1 MPTLRQL
8 EIFLAVIDHGSIRL
22 AADHLDISQP
32 SISKQIFALEKNVG
46 ALLLDR
52 HRGSKA
58 VPTKAGSDFVDL
70 ARQAIAVQ
78 KKMLLDQTSPNFPAK
93 VVVMMRQ
100 HLYTEITPWIE
111 EQKLPGR
118 ATELQFEIVNDDI
131 DPFTLPQQFPDRIV
145 LVRSPDL
152 QSRKDVCAKLLAREK
167 CSLYSSPTCADAHR
181 PEEGIN
187 IGGAPRTLPIL
198 IPSSGLLTQW
208 QIDHLRLAGFVDE
221 QMVRVPPFISVI
233 LKQTL
238 AGRGASVFMDNH
250 VSPYLQRG
258 ELMALQN
265 DIAALYLQFLCHP
278 SLDWVL
284 ANEICTTIATLW
296 SKTSRIDP

>member
-1 MPTLRQL
+1 MPTVRQL

-58 VPTKAGSDFVDL
+58 VPTKAGSDFVHL
-70 ARQAIAVQ
+70 ARQALAVQ
-78 KKMLLDQTSPNFPAK
+78 KKMLPDQTPAKFPEK

-100 HLYTEITPWIE
+100 HLYNEITPWIE

-118 ATELQFEIVNDDI
+118 TTELQFQIVNDDV
-131 DPFTLPQQFPDRIV
+131 DPFTLPHQFPDRIV

-152 QSRKDVCAKLLAREK
+152 QSRTDVCVKLLAREK
-167 CSLYSSPTCADAHR
+167 CSLYASPACADAHR
-181 PEEGIN
+181 AKDPGSVSHS
-187 IGGAPRTLPIL
+187 LPIL
-198 IPSSGLLTQW
+198 IPASGLLTQW

-233 LKQTL
+233 LRQTL
-238 AGRGASVFMDNH
+238 DGRGASVFMDNH
-250 VSPYLQRG
+250 VLSHVQHG
-258 ELMALQN
+258 ELIPLQN
-265 DIAALYLQFLCHP
+265 DIAALYLQFLWHR
-278 SLDWVL
+278 SLDAML
-284 ANEICTTIATLW
+284 ANEMCTMLAALW
-296 SKTSRIDP
+296 SKTSRVDP

>member
-1 MPTLRQL
+1 MPTARQL

-58 VPTKAGSDFVDL
+58 VPTKVGADFVHL
-70 ARQAIAVQ
+70 ARQALDVQ
-78 KKMLLDQTSPNFPAK
+78 KQMLPDQTLAKFPEK

-100 HLYTEITPWIE
+100 HLYTEIIPWIE

-118 ATELQFEIVNDDI
+118 TTELQFEIINDDV
-131 DPFTLPQQFPDRIV
+131 DPFTLPHQFPDRIV
-145 LVRSPDL
+145 LVRSPDI
-152 QSRKDVCAKLLAREK
+152 QSRPDVCVKLLAREK
-167 CSLYSSPTCADAHR
+167 CSLYASPACADAHQAED
-181 PEEGIN
+181 PGSV
-187 IGGAPRTLPIL
+187 PHTLPIL

-208 QIDHLRLAGFVDE
+208 QIDHLRLAGFGDE
-221 QMVRVPPFISVI
+221 QIVRVPPFISVI
-233 LKQTL
+233 LRQTL

-250 VSPYLQRG
+250 VSSHVQRG
-258 ELMALQN
+258 ELIPLQN
-265 DIAALYLQFLCHP
+265 DIASLYLQFLWHR
-278 SLDWVL
+278 SLDAVL
-284 ANEICTTIATLW
+284 ANEMCTTIATLW
-296 SKTSRIDP
+296 SKTSRVDP

>member
-1 MPTLRQL
+1 MPTARQL
-8 EIFLAVIDHGSIRL
+8 EIFLAVIDHGSIRS

-58 VPTKAGSDFVDL
+58 IPTKAGADFVNL

-78 KKMLLDQTSPNFPAK
+78 KKMLPDQTPTKFPGT

-118 ATELQFEIVNDDI
+118 ATELQFQIVNDDI
-131 DPFTLPQQFPDRIV
+131 DPFTLPHQFPDRIV
-145 LVRSPDL
+145 LVRSPDI
-152 QSRKDVCAKLLAREK
+152 QSRTDVCAKLLAREK
-167 CSLYSSPTCADAHR
+167 CSLYASPACADAHR
-181 PEEGIN
+181 AEDPGSVPN
-187 IGGAPRTLPIL
+187 TLPIL

-233 LKQTL
+233 LRQTL

-250 VSPYLQRG
+250 VSSHLQRG
-258 ELMALQN
+258 ELVTLQN
-265 DIAALYLQFLCHP
+265 DIAALYLQFLWHR
-278 SLDWVL
+278 SLDPVL
-284 ANEICTTIATLW
+284 ASEMCTTIATLL